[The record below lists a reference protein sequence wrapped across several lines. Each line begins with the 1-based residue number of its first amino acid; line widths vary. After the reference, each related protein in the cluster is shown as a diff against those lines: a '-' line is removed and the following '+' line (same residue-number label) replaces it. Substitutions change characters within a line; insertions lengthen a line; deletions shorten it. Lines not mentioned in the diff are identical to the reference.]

1 MPLSDADAQALARAF
16 LEAER
21 NRAPIRPIGETRP
34 DLDLDDAYRIQDA
47 LVALHVANG
56 LHPFGIKVGST
67 SKAAQRRFK
76 TVEPAIGTL
85 FLQRQVANGGTCA
98 IERLIAPRIE
108 CEIAVRMGAD
118 LTGPGVT
125 SEDAEA
131 AFGSLMG
138 AFEIIDA
145 RTRDWRIKGIEL
157 VADNAVNAGFVLGPE
172 KPAKELDAAGVSV
185 LFGRDGD
192 KPTYG
197 SGASVLGG
205 PKFVVAWLAN
215 WLGARG
221 KTLKAGTVVLTGS
234 LSEILPAAKGDRF
247 KAEFTPLGDVEVRFG

>member
-1 MPLSDADAQALARAF
+1 MPISDTDAQTLARAY

-21 NRAPIRPIGETRP
+21 MRTPIAPIGETRP
-34 DLDLDDAYRIQDA
+34 ELTLDDAYRIQDG
-47 LVALHVANG
+47 LVALQIAAG

-67 SKAAQRRFK
+67 SASAQRRFK
-76 TVEPAIGTL
+76 TTEPAIGTL

-118 LTGPGVT
+118 LKGPGV
-125 SEDAEA
+125 SPEAAEA

-138 AFEIIDA
+138 AFEIIDS
-145 RTRDWRIKGIEL
+145 RTRDWRIKGVEL

-172 KPAKELDAAGVSV
+172 KPARGLDAAGVSV
-185 LFGRDGD
+185 MFGRDGD

-205 PKFVVAWLAN
+205 PKFVIAWLAN

-234 LSEILPAAKGDRF
+234 LSEILTAGKGDRF
-247 KAEFTPLGDVEVRFG
+247 TAEFTPLGEVEVRFG